1 MKVNPFILY
10 LSEDKQKLRNLSLYF
25 GVEGVYS
32 EKLSSYDHAVKTA
45 LNYLKL
51 RGVEKQGKILVYN
64 NLLEGEKLAI
74 L

>member
-32 EKLSSYDHAVKTA
+32 EKLSSYDQAVKA
-45 LNYLKL
+45 AMNYLKL

-64 NLLEGEKLAI
+64 NHFEGEKFAI